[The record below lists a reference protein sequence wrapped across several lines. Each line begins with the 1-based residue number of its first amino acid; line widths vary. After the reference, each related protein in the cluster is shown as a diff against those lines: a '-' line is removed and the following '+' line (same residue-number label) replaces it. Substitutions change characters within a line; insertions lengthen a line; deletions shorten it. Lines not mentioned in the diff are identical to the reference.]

1 MTSDDLTI
9 TIPEAVLHQRL
20 DAETVMLHLG
30 SELYFGLDE
39 VGTRVWELIKEH
51 GAVAPLMATLLA
63 EYDVD
68 PGTLQADVDRLLGEL
83 LEAGLIEVRP
93 QTQP

>member
-1 MTSDDLTI
+1 MSSHDVRI

-20 DAETVMLHLG
+20 GAETVMLHIG

-51 GAVAPLMATLLA
+51 GAVAPVMATLLA

-68 PGTLQADVDRLLGEL
+68 PATLQADVDRLLGEL
-83 LEAGLIEVRP
+83 LDAGLIEVQP
-93 QTQP
+93 QPEP